1 MVKMY
6 ETFFEDGKK
15 FLKTARGGLKRPS
28 VFTEEILYN
37 ILLMSMEKNIM
48 GILIYHGDMADN
60 HTVTDLLDALE
71 RVIQMDKKV
80 IADLLEF
87 ERYQTICSVFDG
99 YQRKKMTFE
108 VIHRMIETA
117 TIIENHALAVCASRR
132 SPDPVKSEDKGEQFQ
147 GRNHGSVVPV
157 RISVM

>member
-1 MVKMY
+1 MGQMH
-6 ETFFEDGKK
+6 ESFLDDGRKY
-15 FLKTARGGLKRPS
+15 LKTACGGLKRPE

-60 HTVTDLLDALE
+60 HTVSDLLDSLQ
-71 RVIQMDKKV
+71 RVIEIDEKV
-80 IADLLEF
+80 VADLLEY

-99 YQRKKMTFE
+99 YQRKKMSVE

-117 TIIENHALAVCASRR
+117 KIIQSHAVLVCTGN
-132 SPDPVKSEDKGEQFQ
+132 P
-147 GRNHGSVVPV
+147 VVPLMTFH
-157 RISVM
+157 R

>member
-1 MVKMY
+1 MGKMY
-6 ETFFEDGKK
+6 EAFFEDGRK

-37 ILLMSMEKNIM
+37 ILLMSIEKNIM
-48 GILIYHGDMADN
+48 GILICNGDMADN
-60 HTVTDLLDALE
+60 HTVSDLLDSLG
-71 RVIQMDKKV
+71 RVIEIDKKV

-108 VIHRMIETA
+108 VIHRMVETA
-117 TIIENHALAVCASRR
+117 TIIENHAAAVCACQ
-132 SPDPVKSEDKGEQFQ
+132 P
-147 GRNHGSVVPV
+147 GSTA
-157 RISVM
+157 